1 MTVHPLKTP
10 LSLDQAS
17 TIVDA
22 ALQAG
27 RDADFNPLTVAV
39 LDIGGHLI
47 AMKREDGSGIVRL
60 DLAMGKAWG
69 ALGMGWSSRE
79 IGARNT
85 DRPAFLSALAA
96 AADGRCVP
104 VAGSALILD
113 GRGQA
118 IGAVGVSGDTS
129 DNDEIC
135 AVAGVRAA
143 GLTPEPG
150 AAAS

>member
-1 MTVHPLKTP
+1 MTVYPLNTP
-10 LSLDQAS
+10 LSLSQAD
-17 TIVDA
+17 TIIEA
-22 ALQAG
+22 ALQVG
-27 RDADFNPLTVAV
+27 RDAGFNPLTVVV

-60 DLAMGKAWG
+60 DLALGKAWG

-85 DRPAFLSALAA
+85 ERPAFLSALAA

-113 GRGQA
+113 GQGRV

-135 AVAGVRAA
+135 AIAGVRAA
-143 GLTPEPG
+143 GLTPEPS